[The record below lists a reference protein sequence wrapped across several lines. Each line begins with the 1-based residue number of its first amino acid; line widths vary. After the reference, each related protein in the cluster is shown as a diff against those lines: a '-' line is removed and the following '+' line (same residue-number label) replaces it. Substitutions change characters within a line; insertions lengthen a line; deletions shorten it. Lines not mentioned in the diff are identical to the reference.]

1 MRFRFKSLKYYFFKI
16 EFSQTL
22 DFIALRTTTQ
32 KNNKMEYL
40 NLTGRIDPKRID
52 IVKEVKDD
60 STLDL
65 FDLDFS
71 SMLLLMDNISI
82 KNNTSFDSE
91 CSEYINSRFQ
101 YSNCLALVEND
112 RYHRRGQ
119 KVGKLFDANEPM
131 V

>member
-1 MRFRFKSLKYYFFKI
+1 MNLKNIQYYFHLVY
-16 EFSQTL
+16 QRL
-22 DFIALRTTTQ
+22 
-32 KNNKMEYL
+32 MEYL
-40 NLTGRIDPKRID
+40 NQLKQIDPKRVD
-52 IVKEVKDD
+52 IVKESDDD

-65 FDLDFS
+65 FDLGYNT
-71 SMLLLMDNISI
+71 MLLLMDNISI

-101 YSNCLALVEND
+101 YSSCLALVEND